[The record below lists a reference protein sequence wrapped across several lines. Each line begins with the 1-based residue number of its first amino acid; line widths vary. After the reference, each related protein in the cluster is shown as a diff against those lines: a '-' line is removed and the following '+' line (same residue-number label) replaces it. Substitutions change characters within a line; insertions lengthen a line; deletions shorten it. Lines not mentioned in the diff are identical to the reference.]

1 MERKELET
9 QAKSAANWIYGVGRS
24 YFKKEINPMG
34 FSGLAIL
41 AWRND
46 YFKDTTSKELNDFVK
61 KYWEFRKSLLPK
73 NITEAYSVSRCGVGW
88 N

>member
-9 QAKSAANWIYGVGRS
+9 KAQSAAKWIYGDGRS
-24 YFKKEINPMG
+24 YFGKEIKPLG

-41 AWRND
+41 AWRNG
-46 YFKDTTSKELNDFVK
+46 YFKDTTSETLNDFVK
-61 KYWEFRKSLLPK
+61 KYWDFRKSLLPK
-73 NITEAYSVSRCGVGW
+73 NFSEAYSQSRCGVGW

>member
-1 MERKELET
+1 MFSLRSCT
-9 QAKSAANWIYGVGRS
+9 TAYGSLPVFGS
-24 YFKKEINPMG
+24 INPFG

-41 AWRND
+41 AWRNG
-46 YFKDTTSKELNDFVK
+46 YFKDTTSKELNNFVK